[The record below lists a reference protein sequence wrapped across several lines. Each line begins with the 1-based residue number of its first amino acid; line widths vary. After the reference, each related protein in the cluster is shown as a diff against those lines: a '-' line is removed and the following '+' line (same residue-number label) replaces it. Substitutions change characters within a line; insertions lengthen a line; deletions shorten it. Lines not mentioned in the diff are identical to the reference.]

1 MEDCS
6 YQTDGGLLKIL
17 VLLVYVE
24 KPLNLL
30 EHFVNIIERTKSLLS
45 HFCGFLGCLKN
56 KTKVQS
62 GLPLAIRI
70 ALTHLKEDLNS
81 SQYWSYIID
90 IGHELGSANN
100 RIDIVGKLS
109 IYSCERGFEALVFLA
124 VRILSF
130 FKLIKDACA
139 ICLIADLEFLLYI
152 RLCGVLFLE

>member
-1 MEDCS
+1 MKDCS
-6 YQTDGGLLKIL
+6 NQIDGGLLKIL
-17 VLLVYVE
+17 VVLVYVK
-24 KPLNLL
+24 KPFNLL
-30 EHFVNIIERTKSLLS
+30 KHLVNIIERTKSLLS
-45 HFCGFLGCLKN
+45 HFCGFLRCLKN

-62 GLPLAIRI
+62 DLPIAIRI
-70 ALTHLKEDLNS
+70 TPTHLKKDLNS

-124 VRILSF
+124 VRILSL
-130 FKLIKDACA
+130 FKLIKDACT

-152 RLCGVLFLE
+152 RVC